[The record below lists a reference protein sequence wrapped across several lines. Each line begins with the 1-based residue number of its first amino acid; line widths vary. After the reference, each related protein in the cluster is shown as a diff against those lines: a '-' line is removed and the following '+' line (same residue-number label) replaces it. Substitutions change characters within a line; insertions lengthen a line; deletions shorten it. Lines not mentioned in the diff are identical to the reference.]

1 MPASLPVLHQRAAVV
16 TSDSTYFILCFLQV
30 DFWILPRRR
39 DETTLFSVM
48 KMQQEHEL
56 TISTEEFDALTIR
69 VNNANKLFLC
79 SIAKM
84 LASAVPQK
92 SQLLTQIPSSEI
104 STYEDLEGAK
114 MTKFM
119 LGTDSSELVE
129 NAVGG
134 TLPRSLLN
142 IAFGSPYKRNFF
154 TMTNRGIYVE
164 KVDQAA
170 YFRMKVV
177 DMVYFIPWS
186 IISGVKWETFDYM
199 ASCSFCCCV
208 IPCGCCKTGASS
220 SLVYNFETEN
230 NEVVTSYAGTKLT
243 VFTKGNGNT
252 PFEII
257 VPNRFV
263 GAKDNAINAAVKSLN
278 QEPELAPVDA
288 DALGSIQ
295 GVKAN
300 YISSSKR

>member
-1 MPASLPVLHQRAAVV
+1 MIYGDLRLTISSLYV
-16 TSDSTYFILCFLQV
+16 QV

-39 DETTLFSVM
+39 DESTFFAIM
-48 KMQQEHEL
+48 KFKDEHEL
-56 TISTEEFDALTIR
+56 SVSTEEFDSLTIR

-79 SIAKM
+79 SVGKM

-92 SQLLTQIPSSEI
+92 SQPLTLIPSSEI
-104 STYEDLEGAK
+104 PTYEDLEGAK

-134 TLPRSLLN
+134 TLPRSLYDK
-142 IAFGSPYKRNFF
+142 AYGRPFKRNFF

-164 KVDQAA
+164 KVDQTA
-170 YFRMKVV
+170 YCGIKVV

-199 ASCSFCCCV
+199 SSCSFCCCD

-220 SLVYNFETEN
+220 SLVYNYETEKRDL
-230 NEVVTSYAGTKLT
+230 VTAYAGTKLS
-243 VFTKGNGNT
+243 VFTKGNGDA

-263 GAKDNAINAAVKSLN
+263 GTNDNAVDAAVKSLN
-278 QEPELAPVDA
+278 QKPDCVPVAPI
-288 DALGSIQ
+288 GSIQ
-295 GVKAN
+295 GVKPSYSAAPPTGEK
-300 YISSSKR
+300 IVAEGRE